1 MGTLRTPAESPRAT
15 LPLDEADEQAY
26 PALRAR
32 RRPPAPEPRPLLYN
46 VPVRD
51 VMTREVVTVPK
62 SATLYQAALL
72 MHRHHVSGLPVVAAR
87 GRLIGVITETD
98 VMRILSQEIGQ
109 TALGVLVAP
118 AGAGGRTQEGL
129 LGRYRHTLKRTR
141 VAVAMT
147 PDPVSIGP
155 EATIE
160 EASRALIE
168 HKVNRLPIVDGDRL
182 VGILS
187 REDVVRAIMPAPE

>member
-1 MGTLRTPAESPRAT
+1 M
-15 LPLDEADEQAY
+15 
-26 PALRAR
+26 
-32 RRPPAPEPRPLLYN
+32 APEPRPLLYN

-51 VMTREVVTVPK
+51 VMTREVVTVPA

-87 GRLIGVITETD
+87 GRLVGVITETD
-98 VMRILSQEIGQ
+98 VMRVLSEEIGQ
-109 TALGVLVAP
+109 SALGVLVGP
-118 AGAGGRTQEGL
+118 STSGGRAQDGL
-129 LGRYRHTLKRTR
+129 LGRYRHTLRRTR
-141 VAVAMT
+141 VRTAMT

-168 HKVNRLPIVDGDRL
+168 HKVNRLPIVERNRL

-187 REDVVRAIMPAPE
+187 REDVVRAIMPAPD